1 MVFCK
6 SPPSKMFRKISNQIL
21 TKAALSSS
29 RCGRQPGGVLK
40 GVSSKH
46 QVNITR
52 KQLKHSDRMSST
64 SFSALLLVFLR
75 WDRLNCVFVSP
86 LEISELITY
95 HIIFAISESMLVLSS
110 APPAPWRPSA
120 LAQAPVYLPE
130 VIIISFCVSECLQ
143 YMVEIFRLVG
153 MTDFDSSAYLGQWYG
168 YSKLFEIYRNVF
180 AGSQQSTSYNFL
192 KWFTLSWGKMC
203 ASSIYEGR
211 RHRWGE
217 KWICQSFVSE
227 WM

>member
-64 SFSALLLVFLR
+64 SFSALLLVVLR
-75 WDRLNCVFVSP
+75 WDRLNCFSFGNIRIDHISYHLCNIRINVGFILSP
-86 LEISELITY
+86 SSSLAAIGISSGTCLSARGHY
-95 HIIFAISESMLVLSS
+95 H
-110 APPAPWRPSA
+110 
-120 LAQAPVYLPE
+120 
-130 VIIISFCVSECLQ
+130 
-143 YMVEIFRLVG
+143 
-153 MTDFDSSAYLGQWYG
+153 
-168 YSKLFEIYRNVF
+168 LF
-180 AGSQQSTSYNFL
+180 L
-192 KWFTLSWGKMC
+192 C
-203 ASSIYEGR
+203 
-211 RHRWGE
+211 
-217 KWICQSFVSE
+217 E
-227 WM
+227 WMFTVHGWNLSTCRNDRLWLVCLFGPVVRIFKPVWDLSGCLCR

>member
-1 MVFCK
+1 
-6 SPPSKMFRKISNQIL
+6 MFRKISNQIL

-95 HIIFAISESMLVLSS
+95 LIIFAMSESMLVYNPFILSPSSSLAAIGISSGTCLS
-110 APPAPWRPSA
+110 ARGHYHQF
-120 LAQAPVYLPE
+120 L
-130 VIIISFCVSECLQ
+130 CVSECLQ

-153 MTDFDSSAYLGQWYG
+153 MTDFDPSAYLGQWYE
-168 YSKLFEIYRNVF
+168 YSNLFEIYQDVF

-192 KWFTLSWGKMC
+192 KRFT
-203 ASSIYEGR
+203 
-211 RHRWGE
+211 
-217 KWICQSFVSE
+217 F
-227 WM
+227 

>member
-64 SFSALLLVFLR
+64 SFSALLLVLR

-95 HIIFAISESMLVLSS
+95 HIIFAISESMLVHNPLILSPSSSLAAIGISSGTCLS
-110 APPAPWRPSA
+110 ARGHYH
-120 LAQAPVYLPE
+120 LF
-130 VIIISFCVSECLQ
+130 FC
-143 YMVEIFRLVG
+143 
-153 MTDFDSSAYLGQWYG
+153 
-168 YSKLFEIYRNVF
+168 
-180 AGSQQSTSYNFL
+180 
-192 KWFTLSWGKMC
+192 
-203 ASSIYEGR
+203 
-211 RHRWGE
+211 
-217 KWICQSFVSE
+217 E
-227 WM
+227 WMFTVHGWNLSTCRNDRLWLVCLFGPVVRIFKPVWDLSGCFCR